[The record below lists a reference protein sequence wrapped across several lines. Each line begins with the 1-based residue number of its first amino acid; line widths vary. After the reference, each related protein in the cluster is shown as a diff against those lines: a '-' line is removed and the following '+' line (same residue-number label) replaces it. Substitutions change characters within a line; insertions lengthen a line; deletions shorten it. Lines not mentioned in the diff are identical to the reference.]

1 MRSKKEYDEYEKQS
15 NEYLKKIIETDVDKK
30 IIIAG
35 PGTGKSFLFRKICEN
50 NIKKGKTKNL
60 ALSFINELTEDLAK
74 ELHNISI
81 VKTLHGFALKL
92 LGKDNNFYLNIS
104 EIIQED
110 YKIINK
116 KDFDFKKALC
126 NLIECEDLKFYS
138 ERRKYYDSFGPDCSV
153 YALVKYFEKYKEK
166 IPKYSQILVDEF
178 QDFNKLEIK
187 LIDLLSTK
195 SPILIVGD
203 DDQSLYSFKYAEP
216 KDIRL
221 KHESG
226 EFKPFDLP
234 FCRRCTEVII
244 NSFTDIIEKAKK
256 EKFLKERKNK
266 IYIYFP
272 TEEKDLISEKNKKI
286 IVKTGLQQ
294 IAIAYYIEKEIE
306 KLFNPKEK
314 NSVLIICPL
323 KSQIKSLKDRLSEK
337 GFLNIKT
344 ALKKEK
350 NELIDG
356 FKLLLKN
363 KESNLGWRIIA
374 KNILPKKQFKNILTE
389 SHKDE
394 SKKIIDL
401 IAKDKKE
408 KIIDI
413 LSVLKKFIG
422 DEEVSEDESV
432 KIFKFLG
439 FDVKETI
446 KENVLKEIG
455 VNITKKTYKDVPIR
469 ITTILGSKGLTSDYV
484 FMVNFDNKYML
495 KNGDATDEAICMFLV
510 ALTRAKK
517 QASIYTSDK
526 DLPNFVNWINPKNI
540 DHYKI
545 NSGSKK
551 F

>member
-15 NEYLKKIIETDVDKK
+15 NEYLREIVETDVDKK

-50 NIKKGKTKNL
+50 NIKKGRTKNL

-74 ELHNISI
+74 ELHNVSI

-110 YKIINK
+110 HKIINK
-116 KDFDFKKALC
+116 KEVNFKKVLC

-138 ERRKYYDSFGPDCSV
+138 QRRKYYDAFGPNCSV
-153 YALVKYFEKYKEK
+153 YALVKYFNEHKEK

-195 SPILIVGD
+195 SPVLIVGD

-221 KHESG
+221 KHESK

-244 NSFTDIIEKAKK
+244 NSFTDIIDRAKK
-256 EKFLKERKNK
+256 EKLLKERKDK
-266 IYIYFP
+266 KYLYFP
-272 TEEKDLISEKNKKI
+272 TEEKDSISEKNKKI

-306 KLFNPKEK
+306 KIFNPKDK

-323 KSQIKSLKDRLSEK
+323 KSQIKSLINRLQEK

-344 ALKKEK
+344 SLKEEK
-350 NELIDG
+350 NEIIDG

-363 KESNLGWRIIA
+363 KTSNLGWRIIA
-374 KNILPKKQFKNILTE
+374 KNILSKKELKNILIE

-401 IAKDKKE
+401 IAKNKKE
-408 KIIDI
+408 EIIEI
-413 LSVLKKFIG
+413 LTILKKFIDDG
-422 DEEVSEDESV
+422 EVSEDESI

-439 FDVKETI
+439 FDIKETI
-446 KENVLKEIG
+446 KEGVLKEIG
-455 VNITKKTYKDVPIR
+455 INITKKTYKDVPIR

-484 FMVNFDNKYML
+484 FMVNFDDKYIL
-495 KNGDATDEAICMFLV
+495 KNGNITDEAICTFLV

-526 DLPNFVNWINPKNI
+526 NLPNFVNWINPKNI

-545 NSGSKK
+545 NSGLKK